1 MAFFVVVLVWFGSIC
16 CLVFLLAA
24 TTCPFFSMG
33 KYYLPF
39 FEQHSNHPSIHNL
52 HFFYFFLFFSWLNW
66 VNSFAFSCYF
76 MEELKRGTK
85 WKREKRRHRLVLSPK
100 AAWSTIKFGS
110 LQQWRRKKND
120 CCWLSSADMIL
131 FVCSSLRWCHDSTTL
146 LEMMFFD
153 WGENSRSTSHEL
165 FFWVQY
171 SGCCLWWTDCVV
183 IMRFRYFEC
192 VLLNVRDCDAS
203 IALFESLMILN
214 LCFFFIVHVRFCNGR
229 LPCRGERKKCMF
241 LSTHAFTLYVELL
254 LCWCNTGNCI
264 SLLFFLSF
272 RLFCYG
278 CQSTRFQIVKF
289 VNCVRLSTSNFVYF
303 FSIDT

>member
-52 HFFYFFLFFSWLNW
+52 HFFYFFLFFFMTELGEFIRIFMLFYGRVEAWDK
-66 VNSFAFSCYF
+66 VEERKEKTPSCVEPKSSVEYNQI
-76 MEELKRGTK
+76 
-85 WKREKRRHRLVLSPK
+85 WKFTAMKK
-100 AAWSTIKFGS
+100 
-110 LQQWRRKKND
+110 KKND

-214 LCFFFIVHVRFCNGR
+214 LCFFFIVYVRFCNGR